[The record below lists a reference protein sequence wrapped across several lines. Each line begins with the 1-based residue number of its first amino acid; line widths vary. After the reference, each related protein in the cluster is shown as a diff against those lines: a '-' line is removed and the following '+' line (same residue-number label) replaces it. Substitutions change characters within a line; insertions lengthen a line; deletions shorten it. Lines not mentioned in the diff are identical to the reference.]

1 MAQQHQF
8 RALTSLKGLF
18 ILIIALH
25 NTLAITPLFS
35 NIPGTAFII
44 LFGGMLGNSM
54 FFILSGFLLSWSYK
68 NRIVSH
74 QIGFWDFLIRRLKKL
89 YPMYL
94 ISNLVAF
101 VSEVL
106 RYGASS
112 IDFDRLIFTV
122 LIKVGGL
129 GQHSPYNK
137 PTWFL
142 CALLVCYVLFFAIC
156 HHAKHPTQYIF
167 LLLGAVIV
175 GYTLTPLELEIPY
188 LSSGH
193 GVAYTNFF
201 LGCILAEI
209 YPLISKNIHRWLQ
222 PALLIGL
229 PASLLVMLA
238 YGVELIAGDIKT
250 VFAFMI
256 CPMILYLALVEG
268 PCSRIL
274 QFKGFVFLGKISSC
288 VFFWHLVLYL
298 IFYEIFDE
306 GAAMAEP
313 QYLLY
318 FLLML
323 AFSAVATGLE
333 EKFLRKGSL
342 SPQ

>member
-1 MAQQHQF
+1 MAQQNHF

-35 NIPGTAFII
+35 NIPGTSFII
-44 LFGGMLGNSM
+44 HFGGMLGNSM
-54 FFILSGFLLSWSYK
+54 FLILSGFLLSWGYK
-68 NRIVSH
+68 NRIQTH
-74 QIGFWDFLIRRLKKL
+74 QICFKDFLLKRLIKL

-106 RYGASS
+106 RYGASA
-112 IDFDRLIFTV
+112 IDFDRLVFTI
-122 LIKVGGL
+122 LMRVGGL
-129 GQHSPYNK
+129 GQHSPYNR

-142 CALLVCYVLFFAIC
+142 CALLVCYVLYFGIC
-156 HHAKHPTQYIF
+156 HYAKHPTQYV
-167 LLLGAVIV
+167 LLIMGVMIL
-175 GYTLTPLELEIPY
+175 GYTLMPLGLDIPY
-188 LSSGH
+188 LGSSH

-209 YPLISKNIHRWLQ
+209 YPLMTKKIHQWLQ

-229 PASLLVMLA
+229 PACLCVMLA
-238 YGVELIAGDIKT
+238 YGVELIAGDVQS

-256 CPMILYLALVEG
+256 CPMILYLALVKG
-268 PCSRIL
+268 PCSSIL
-274 QFKGFVFLGKISSC
+274 QFRGFVFLGKISSC
-288 VFFWHLVLYL
+288 IFFWHLVIYL

-306 GAAMAEP
+306 GASLAEP

-323 AFSAVATGLE
+323 AFSAAATFLE
-333 EKFLRKGSL
+333 EKWLRKGSL
-342 SPQ
+342 AVK